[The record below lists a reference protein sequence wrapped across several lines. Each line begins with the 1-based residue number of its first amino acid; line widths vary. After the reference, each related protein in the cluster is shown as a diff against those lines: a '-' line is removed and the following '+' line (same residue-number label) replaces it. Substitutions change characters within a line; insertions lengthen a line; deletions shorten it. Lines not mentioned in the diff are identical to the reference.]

1 MEMKW
6 LVLCAAVLMY
16 LLVILFQDKK
26 VIFSAAAT
34 LILLALGIV
43 LPGKIFPAAGS
54 ARFSAA
60 VHSVTAL
67 INWNV
72 LMIYAGSMAIASL
85 FIYSRVPARI
95 ADAIVSRA
103 PSTGIAIILILA
115 MTGIISIFVEN
126 VATVLVMAPIAL
138 ALSKKTIA
146 QPHVFY
152 GGTCRHVEP

>member
-26 VIFSAAAT
+26 VIFSAAAA

-54 ARFSAA
+54 ARFSAV

-85 FIYSRVPARI
+85 FIYSRVPAR
-95 ADAIVSRA
+95 RL
-103 PSTGIAIILILA
+103 P
-115 MTGIISIFVEN
+115 
-126 VATVLVMAPIAL
+126 VLQ
-138 ALSKKTIA
+138 S
-146 QPHVFY
+146 F
-152 GGTCRHVEP
+152 